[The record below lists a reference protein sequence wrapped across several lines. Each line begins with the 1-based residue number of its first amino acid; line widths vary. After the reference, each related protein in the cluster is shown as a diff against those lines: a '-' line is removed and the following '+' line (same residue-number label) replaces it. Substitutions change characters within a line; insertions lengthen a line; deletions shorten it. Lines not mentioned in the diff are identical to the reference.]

1 MDEAAE
7 NDAASDPRSEHAGP
21 SPHRRRRLRQEV
33 LIVLLVTFGISGVRA
48 VLQLIDGLLA
58 EPDLNE
64 QQVVLNAP
72 QSEFPW
78 LDLSLQLCSAAV
90 LFGYGALALFLLA
103 GEGIRMRR
111 LDWRDGAWGLG
122 LAALIGLPGLGL
134 YVTAV
139 QLGWSREVVPTTFE
153 HVWFEI
159 PILLLWSLANAFGE
173 EVVVVFWLMTRL
185 RHLKWALPVA
195 IAFSSV
201 LRGCYHLY
209 QGVSAGFGN
218 IVMGVVFAWFH
229 HRTGRVWP
237 LVIAHF
243 VIDAVAF
250 VGYSA
255 IGGDLSF
262 LGL

>member
-1 MDEAAE
+1 MST
-7 NDAASDPRSEHAGP
+7 AASISTVTPK
-21 SPHRRRRLRQEV
+21 RRLWQEI
-33 LIVLLVTFGISGVRA
+33 LIVLVVTFGVSGVRA
-48 VLQLIDGLLA
+48 LLRLIDGLLA
-58 EPDLNE
+58 EPALNE

-72 QSEFPW
+72 QSELPW

-103 GEGIRMRR
+103 GDGIRMRAFG
-111 LDWRDGAWGLG
+111 WRDMAWGAG

-139 QLGWSREVVPTTFE
+139 QLGWSRQVVPTTFE
-153 HVWFEI
+153 HLWFEV

-173 EVVVVFWLMTRL
+173 EIVVVAWLMTRL
-185 RHLKWALPVA
+185 RQVGWALPAV
-195 IAFSSV
+195 ILFSSV
-201 LRGCYHLY
+201 LRGSYHLY

-218 IVMGVVFAWFH
+218 IVMGLVFCWFH

-243 VIDAVAF
+243 LIDAVAF

>member
-1 MDEAAE
+1 MSTAAE
-7 NDAASDPRSEHAGP
+7 LTLTRR
-21 SPHRRRRLRQEV
+21 HRIRQEV
-33 LIVLLVTFGISGVRA
+33 LIVLVVTFGISGVRA
-48 VLQLIDGLLA
+48 VLRLIDGLLA
-58 EPDLNE
+58 EPALNE

-103 GEGIRMRR
+103 GDGIRMRKLNR
-111 LDWRDGAWGLG
+111 LDWAWGLG

-139 QLGWSREVVPTTFE
+139 QLGWSREVIPTTFE
-153 HVWFEI
+153 HIWFEV
-159 PILLLWSLANAFGE
+159 PVLLLWSLANAFGE
-173 EVVVVFWLMTRL
+173 EVVVVAWLMTRL
-185 RHLKWALPVA
+185 RHLKWSLPA
-195 IAFSSV
+195 IIVSSSL
-201 LRGCYHLY
+201 LRGSYHLY

-218 IVMGVVFAWFH
+218 IVMGIVFGWFY

-255 IGGDLSF
+255 VGGDLSF

>member
-1 MDEAAE
+1 MPVLD
-7 NDAASDPRSEHAGP
+7 
-21 SPHRRRRLRQEV
+21 RRRIRQEI
-33 LIVLLVTFGISGVRA
+33 LIVLVVTFGISGVRA
-48 VLQLIDGLLA
+48 ILRLIDALLA
-58 EPDLNE
+58 APALNE

-103 GEGIRMRR
+103 GDGIRMRR
-111 LDWRDGAWGLG
+111 LDRWDWTWGLG

-134 YVTAV
+134 YVAAV
-139 QLGWSREVVPTTFE
+139 QLGWSREVIPTTFE
-153 HVWFEI
+153 HIWFEV
-159 PILLLWSLANAFGE
+159 PVLLLWSAANAFGE
-173 EVVVVFWLMTRL
+173 EVVVVAWLMTRL
-185 RHLKWALPVA
+185 RHLSWSLPAIMVASAL
-195 IAFSSV
+195 
-201 LRGCYHLY
+201 LRGSYHLY

-218 IVMGVVFAWFH
+218 IVMGVVFCWFY

-255 IGGDLSF
+255 VGGDLSF

>member
-1 MDEAAE
+1 M
-7 NDAASDPRSEHAGP
+7 NLPTP
-21 SPHRRRRLRQEV
+21 TLSPAKRRRLHQEL

-48 VLQLIDGLLA
+48 LLRLIDGLLA
-58 EPDLNE
+58 APALNE

-90 LFGYGALALFLLA
+90 LFGYGALALFLLS
-103 GEGIRMRR
+103 GDGINLRR
-111 LDWRDGAWGLG
+111 AQTRDWWHGAG

-134 YVTAV
+134 YVFAV
-139 QLGWSREVVPTTFE
+139 QSGLSRQVVPSTFE
-153 HVWFEI
+153 HIWFEV

-173 EVVVVFWLMTRL
+173 EIVVVAWLMTRL
-185 RHLKWALPVA
+185 KQLGISLPWIILAAAL
-195 IAFSSV
+195 
-201 LRGCYHLY
+201 LRGSYHLY
-209 QGVSAGFGN
+209 QGISAGFGN
-218 IVMGVVFAWFH
+218 MLMALIFCWYF
-229 HRTGRVWP
+229 HRTCRIWP
-237 LVIAHF
+237 LVAAHF
-243 VIDAVAF
+243 LIDAFAF